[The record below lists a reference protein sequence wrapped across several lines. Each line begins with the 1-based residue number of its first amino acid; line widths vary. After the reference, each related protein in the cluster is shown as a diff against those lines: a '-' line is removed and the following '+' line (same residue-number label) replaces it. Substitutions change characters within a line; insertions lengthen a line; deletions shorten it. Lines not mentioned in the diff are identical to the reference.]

1 MCGIVGYTGINN
13 ALPFLLDG
21 LEKLEYR
28 GYDSAGVYIHTD
40 DDRDVLVKEKGRVKD
55 LEKKVEEFDMRGKSG
70 IAHTRW
76 ATHGQPSIE
85 NAHPHVS
92 ADGRYY
98 LVHNGVIEN
107 YKQLKADYLDG
118 VEFKSQ
124 TDTEVAV
131 QLVGKFASQGL
142 DTLTAFRK
150 MINLLDDNSSYAF
163 LLMDTKSPD
172 LLYAAKSKS
181 PLLIGI
187 SETGNVVSS
196 DALAVLDLTKDFIEL
211 HDSEIAVIS
220 KNDVQLYNSK
230 GNSYTRNSFH
240 LDIDPT
246 AADKGTYPFFMLKEI
261 DEQAIVARTLIKNYF
276 INGFPHIDEKIIH
289 AIKDSDHIYIIAA
302 GTSYNAGLIGRRF
315 FEKWAGI
322 PTETYVSSEF
332 AYDQPIISKKP
343 FFIFI
348 SQSGETADSI
358 QVLDFI
364 KAAGY
369 PTLTIANVL
378 NSTLTREADFSLPLL
393 AGPEIAV
400 ASTKAYTSQIIAQI
414 ILAAAIAGGHEDLQ
428 KELSKLAV
436 DIQSVIDGKE
446 KIKQLADKYLVNA
459 DRAFYI
465 GRGADADVTLEAA
478 LKLKE
483 ISYTLAEGF
492 AAGELKHGT
501 ISLIEQG
508 TPVIGLISQS
518 KTAGLTRSNLEE
530 TMARGAKVITIATK
544 NLATSEDDIVLPELA
559 GENEM
564 FGPILEAIPIQLL
577 AYYTSFGRELDVDH
591 PRNLAKSVTV
601 Q

>member
-230 GNSYTRNSFH
+230 GDSYTRNSFH

-530 TMARGAKVITIATK
+530 TMARGAKAITIATK

>member
-230 GNSYTRNSFH
+230 GDSYTRNSFH

>member
-1 MCGIVGYTGINN
+1 MCGIVGYTGVNN
-13 ALPFLLDG
+13 ALPFLLNG

-28 GYDSAGVYIHTD
+28 GYDSAGVYVHTD
-40 DDRDVLVKEKGRVKD
+40 DNRDVLVKEKGRVKD
-55 LEKKVEEFDMRGKSG
+55 LEKKVKEYDMQGKSG

-107 YKQLKADYLDG
+107 YKQLKADYLSD

-142 DTLTAFRK
+142 DTLAAFRK

-163 LLMDTKSPD
+163 LLMDTKQPD
-172 LLYAAKSKS
+172 LLYTAKTKS

-187 SETGNVVSS
+187 SETGNVVAS
-196 DALAVLDLTKDFIEL
+196 DAPAALDLTKDFIEL
-211 HDSEIAVIS
+211 RDGEIAVVS
-220 KNDVQLYNSK
+220 KNDVQLYDAE
-230 GNSYTRNSFH
+230 GNNYTRQPFH

-246 AADKGTYPFFMLKEI
+246 AADKGAYPFFMLKEI
-261 DEQAIVARTLIKNYF
+261 DEQAIVTRTLIEHYF
-276 INGFPHIDEKIIH
+276 VNGLPHIDEKIIQ
-289 AIKDSDHIYIIAA
+289 AIKQSDRLYIVAA
-302 GTSYNAGLIGRRF
+302 GTSYHAGLIGRRF
-315 FEKWAGI
+315 FEKWARI
-322 PTETYVSSEF
+322 PTETHIASEF
-332 AYDQPIISKKP
+332 AYDRPIISKKP

-358 QVLDFI
+358 QVLDFVQ
-364 KAAGY
+364 KESY
-369 PTLTIANVL
+369 PSLTISNVM
-378 NSTLTREADFSLPLL
+378 NSTLTRESDFALPIL

-400 ASTKAYTSQIIAQI
+400 ASTKAYTAQI
-414 ILAAAIAGGHEDLQ
+414 MTQVILAAAIAGGHSELQEELSRLAIDLQ
-428 KELSKLAV
+428 AE
-436 DIQSVIDGKE
+436 IDGKE
-446 KIKQLADKYLVNA
+446 KIKQIADKYLVNA
-459 DRAFYI
+459 NRTFYI
-465 GRGADADVTLEAA
+465 GRGADADSTLEAA

-483 ISYTLAEGF
+483 ISYTLVEGF

-501 ISLIEQG
+501 ISLIEQA

-518 KTAGLTRSNLEE
+518 KMAGLTRSNLEE
-530 TMARGAKVITIATK
+530 TMARGAKAVTIVTK
-544 NLATSEDDIVLPELA
+544 NLATKDDDIILPALT
-559 GENEM
+559 GEMEM

-577 AYYTSFGRELDVDH
+577 AYYTSLGRNLDVDH